1 MAWSCQAGA
10 LRRVTQLCLY
20 GQNAIM
26 ERCTG
31 ETKLNRTMLA
41 ELGNLSELQ
50 MLFLHRTNKT
60 DEVLGR
66 LDSLSNLLLLYLLTT
81 T

>member
-1 MAWSCQAGA
+1 
-10 LRRVTQLCLY
+10 
-20 GQNAIM
+20 M

-50 MLFLHRTNKT
+50 VLFLHRTNKT
-60 DEVLGR
+60 DEALGR